1 MARFNRLAGMTL
13 VCGTLVVPLLG
24 VPAAQAAEILPCNTS
39 RPYRDLNGDGFEDAV
54 VGDPYATVDGQ
65 AQAGTITVLFGADDQ
80 QIGEGERLT
89 LNQSHFGETPEAGD
103 HFGWAVALNRT
114 DSGGC
119 YGILVG
125 SPGEDID
132 GLNRAGVGHL
142 LTINPAGEGEQ
153 PDLMGSS
160 YNQSDVGGTVEAED
174 EFGYSVDALGGNDEY
189 GVKFAF
195 GAPGENNDAG
205 VVNTTESLGSGD
217 GRQHRQGSGGVPGQF
232 RAGDRFGETIGFLGF
247 LGVESAEDWNLW
259 VGAPGDLINGHA
271 KAGSVTA
278 VASYGPSRL
287 YTQNSPGVPGTAE
300 TGDRFGA
307 SLASSKIPP
316 ITDPDM
322 VAIGAPGEDVGSVK
336 DAGSVTVLKRAG
348 VTFLPTI
355 SLTQATAGI
364 AGTVEAGDQ
373 FGAAVAYRDDR
384 TLAIGIPGEDIGS
397 VVDAGSVQIVRV
409 GKSNISTPYPSITE
423 NYPGT
428 PGVVQ
433 AGSRF
438 GSSVAGLPSTD
449 IMSAIDD
456 PPSLYGEAAF
466 AISSPLQGGGSV
478 FVLSSNPDLN
488 RFWKPGTGG
497 ISGTGVRF
505 GQSVA

>member
-1 MARFNRLAGMTL
+1 MFRFNRLAGITL
-13 VCGTLVVPLLG
+13 VCGALMVPLLG
-24 VPAAQAAEILPCNTS
+24 VPTAQAADILPCNTS

-54 VGDPYATVDGQ
+54 VGDPYATVDGL
-65 AQAGTITVLFGADDQ
+65 AQAGTITVLFGEDDQ
-80 QIGEGERLT
+80 QIGEGERQTLT
-89 LNQSHFGETPEAGD
+89 QSDFGETPEAGD
-103 HFGWAVALNRT
+103 HFGWSVALNRT

-125 SPGEDID
+125 SPGEDL
-132 GLNRAGVGHL
+132 GGRNRAGIGHL

-153 PDLMGSS
+153 PELLGSS
-160 YNQSDVGGTVEAED
+160 YDQSDVGGTVEAED
-174 EFGYSVDALGGNDEY
+174 EFGYSVAALGGRDEY

-217 GRQHRQGSGGVPGQF
+217 GRQHKQGSAGVPGQF
-232 RAGDRFGETIGFLGF
+232 RAGDRFGETIGFLGL

-259 VGAPGDLINGHA
+259 VGAPGDLINGHPD
-271 KAGSVTA
+271 AGSVTA
-278 VASYGPSRL
+278 VASYGPSRVF
-287 YTQNSPGVPGTAE
+287 TQNSPVVPGTAE

-307 SLASSKIPP
+307 SMAASKIPP
-316 ITDPDM
+316 ITDPKM
-322 VAIGAPGEDVGSVK
+322 IAIGAPGEDVGSVK
-336 DAGSVTVLKRAG
+336 DAGIVTVLKRAG
-348 VTFLPTI
+348 DKFLPTI
-355 SLTQATAGI
+355 SLSQATAGI

-384 TLAIGIPGEDIGS
+384 TLAIGIPGEDVGS

-423 NYPGT
+423 DYPGT
-428 PGVVQ
+428 PGAVKK
-433 AGSRF
+433 GTRF
-438 GSSVAGLPSTD
+438 GSSVAGLAATD

-466 AISSPLQGGGSV
+466 AISSPFQAGGSV
-478 FVLSSNPDLN
+478 FVLSNDADLN
-488 RFWKPGTGG
+488 RSWKPGTGG
-497 ISGTGVRF
+497 ISGIGVRF

>member
-1 MARFNRLAGMTL
+1 MVRFNRLAGITL
-13 VCGTLVVPLLG
+13 VCGALMVPLLG
-24 VPAAQAAEILPCNTS
+24 VPTAHAADILPCNTS

-54 VGDPYATVDGQ
+54 VGDPYASVGDR
-65 AQAGTITVLFGADDQ
+65 AEAGTITVLFGEDDR

-89 LNQSHFGETPEAGD
+89 LDQSDFGETPEAGD

-119 YGILVG
+119 YGIVVG
-125 SPGEDID
+125 SPGENI
-132 GLNRAGVGHL
+132 GRFNRAGMGHV

-153 PDLMGSS
+153 PELMGSS
-160 YNQSDVGGTVEAED
+160 HDQSEVGGTVEAED

-232 RAGDRFGETIGFLGF
+232 RAGDRFGETIGFLGL

-271 KAGSVTA
+271 DAGSVTV
-278 VASYGPSRL
+278 VASYGPSRV

-307 SLASSKIPP
+307 SLAASKIPP
-316 ITDPDM
+316 ITDPEM

-336 DAGSVTVLKRAG
+336 DAGTVTVLKRSDDK
-348 VTFLPTI
+348 FLPTI
-355 SLTQATAGI
+355 SLSQATAGI
-364 AGTVEAGDQ
+364 AGSVEAGDQ
-373 FGAAVAYRDDR
+373 FGTAVAYRDDR
-384 TLAIGIPGEDIGS
+384 TLAIGIPGEDLGS

-423 NYPGT
+423 DYPGT
-428 PGVVQ
+428 PGVVKKD
-433 AGSRF
+433 SRF

-449 IMSAIDD
+449 IMSRIN
-456 PPSLYGEAAF
+456 PPTGYGESAF
-466 AISSPLQGGGSV
+466 AISSPFQGGGSV
-478 FVLSSNPDLN
+478 FVLSNDPDLN
-488 RFWKPGTGG
+488 RSWKPGTGG
-497 ISGTGVRF
+497 IEGTGVRF
-505 GQSVA
+505 GWSVS